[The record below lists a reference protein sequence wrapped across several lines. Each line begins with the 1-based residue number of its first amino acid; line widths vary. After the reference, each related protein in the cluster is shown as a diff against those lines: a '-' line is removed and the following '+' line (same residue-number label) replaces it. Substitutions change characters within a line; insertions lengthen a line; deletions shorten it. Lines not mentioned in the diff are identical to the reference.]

1 MSNERV
7 LLEQYVQSGKLMQLA
22 SLNSDGSP
30 AVCNVWYD
38 AHFAP
43 DVLRFISRCDRQHS
57 QNVRTDGRVGG
68 GIIAIPLEGLGQTAR
83 GVTFTGSA
91 RELPTYGIEEEI
103 TAFVARWPRA
113 EATLNPSELARG
125 EIPTRLYEVMIAEW
139 VLFDEENFPEQPRQV
154 IAAAR

>member
-1 MSNERV
+1 MPNERA
-7 LLEQYVQSGKLMQLA
+7 LLEQYVLAGKLMQLA

-43 DVLRFISRCDRQHS
+43 DILRFVSRYDRQHS
-57 QNVRTDGRVGG
+57 HNIRVDGRIAG
-68 GIIAIPLEGLGQTAR
+68 GIIAIPLDELGQIAR

-91 RELPTYGIEEEI
+91 RELPTSGIDREI

-113 EATLNPSELARG
+113 GAALNPSQLARG
-125 EIPTRLYEVMIAEW
+125 EIATRLYEVMITEW

-154 IAAAR
+154 IETAR